1 MSIIL
6 SLGGVYYNEFVEPLQ
21 LNEPPDVQM
30 KQLLGPFGPL
40 DCGCLVWISHLRY
53 DKQPFNLV
61 F

>member
-30 KQLLGPFGPL
+30 KQFWTPGLWLFSL
-40 DCGCLVWISHLRY
+40 DFPPEIW
-53 DKQPFNLV
+53 QAAF
-61 F
+61 